1 MDLSLI
7 LIFGAAALALG
18 LLPKYRN
25 WLLLLASILVVYIL
39 QPALPIRGLDYW
51 LPTLTLALTTLVW
64 AITRDKKEP
73 LNRADLIAAGMVGGV
88 ALLAGLNR
96 YLEPFCCLTPTRP
109 PVAIQVLA
117 GVFGLACLIYAA
129 LRWGANRR
137 LILHS
142 GVLVLVGLFVVLK
155 FPTLTTNAS
164 AALRTMTEQQSA
176 LAEAVDIR
184 WLGFSYVAFRLIHI
198 LRDRLAGRMGAV
210 SLQEGLV
217 YAIFFPAFTAGPI
230 DRLPRF
236 TQELRKPFR
245 LGWAEVWSG
254 GKRVVW
260 GIFKKFALADT
271 LALVALNDANANQTT
286 HGGWLWVLVYL
297 YALRLYF
304 DFSGYTDIAIGL
316 GNWMGFKL
324 PENFERPYL
333 KPNLTQFWNAWHMT
347 LAQWFRAYFFNP
359 VTRWMRTKTQPA
371 PMWAIILVGQ
381 TGTMLLI
388 GLWHGITWNF
398 MIWGIWHGVGL
409 FAHNRW
415 NEWVQ
420 PRLATWESKR
430 GMSKI
435 MPAVGTVVTFHYVT
449 LGWVWFALSS
459 PAASLDVL
467 VRLLGFQ

>member
-1 MDLSLI
+1 
-7 LIFGAAALALG
+7 
-18 LLPKYRN
+18 
-25 WLLLLASILVVYIL
+25 
-39 QPALPIRGLDYW
+39 
-51 LPTLTLALTTLVW
+51 
-64 AITRDKKEP
+64 
-73 LNRADLIAAGMVGGV
+73 
-88 ALLAGLNR
+88 
-96 YLEPFCCLTPTRP
+96 
-109 PVAIQVLA
+109 
-117 GVFGLACLIYAA
+117 
-129 LRWGANRR
+129 
-137 LILHS
+137 
-142 GVLVLVGLFVVLK
+142 
-155 FPTLTTNAS
+155 
-164 AALRTMTEQQSA
+164 
-176 LAEAVDIR
+176 
-184 WLGFSYVAFRLIHI
+184 
-198 LRDRLAGRMGAV
+198 MGAV
-210 SLQEGLV
+210 SLQEGVV

-245 LGWAEVWSG
+245 LGWAEVLSG

-271 LALVALNDANANQTT
+271 LALVALNDANASQTT
-286 HGGWLWVLVYL
+286 QGGWLWVLVYL

-371 PMWAIILVGQ
+371 PMWVIILVGQ

-398 MIWGIWHGVGL
+398 LIWGAWHGVGL
-409 FAHNRW
+409 FVHNRW

-459 PAASLDVL
+459 PTASLDVL
-467 VRLLGFQ
+467 VRLLGIQ